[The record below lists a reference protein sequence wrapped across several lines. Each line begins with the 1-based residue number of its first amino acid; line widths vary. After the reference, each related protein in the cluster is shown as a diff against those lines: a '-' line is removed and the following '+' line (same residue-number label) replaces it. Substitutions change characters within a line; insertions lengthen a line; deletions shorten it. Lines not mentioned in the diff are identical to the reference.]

1 MCVQLVDPSS
11 APEETV
17 ALHTPDENAIIQ
29 EYDGY
34 IRNLAYHY
42 IPRQMI
48 RADILDL
55 EIDELIQTVRVKFW
69 EALSRREI
77 KNYKAYLRRMMHN
90 EAVNYRRKARFHQV
104 LDTDEEGEPYY
115 GDLLLSQNEGT
126 LDPLEILIEKET
138 ISEYI
143 QQAVDA
149 VMAFPPLQRKAILCV
164 FKDRVDYLHE
174 LREALHTNH
183 IDFKQLD
190 WSGRQAALHSMKVS
204 ASLAKKKL
212 KALQK
217 ASLRA

>member
-1 MCVQLVDPSS
+1 MCIQLVDPSP
-11 APEETV
+11 ALEGTV
-17 ALHTPDENAIIQ
+17 ALHFVDENAIMQ

-34 IRNLAYHY
+34 IRNLAYQY

-55 EIDELIQTVRVKFW
+55 EVDELIQTVRVKFW
-69 EALSRREI
+69 EALSRQEI

-115 GDLLLSQNEGT
+115 GNLLLSQNEGT
-126 LDPLEILIEKET
+126 LDPLEILIERET

-143 QQAVDA
+143 QQAIDA

-164 FKDRVDYLHE
+164 FKDRIDYLHE
-174 LREALHTNH
+174 LREALHTHH

-212 KALQK
+212 KALQRV
-217 ASLRA
+217 SLHA